1 MPPFTELPRAFSVGN
16 SYAVSQQWCS
26 GLYTSWVVRA
36 ETRSVDRVAIEQSFA
51 SAGWEIDTGFSEYL
65 LIGYNGD
72 VLSIL
77 AHREVWE
84 TEDPV
89 FELIDHERN
98 LTYGVQEIPT
108 PQQAAQIL
116 QEHGQP
122 PEESDDDPL

>member
-1 MPPFTELPRAFSVGN
+1 M
-16 SYAVSQQWCS
+16 W
-26 GLYTSWVVRA
+26 A
-36 ETRSVDRVAIEQSFA
+36 EKKVDRVAIEQSFA
-51 SAGWEIDTGFSEYL
+51 SAGWNIDAGFLEYL

-72 VLSIL
+72 GLSIL

-108 PQQAAQIL
+108 PQQAAQLL